1 MRRTRQVT
9 FAGVLLLLVTT
20 GVCAPV
26 QRDALDIRPQEGDD
40 AATAAAFRGFDLVEP
55 IVAGRS
61 SNGGKYVSYGVS
73 VRLKDRAEMARF
85 DACLPLVP
93 GLKMVL

>member
-1 MRRTRQVT
+1 MAEIKFPVIAHHKIIVDATRR
-9 FAGVLLLLVTT
+9 
-20 GVCAPV
+20 
-26 QRDALDIRPQEGDD
+26 DD

-55 IVAGRS
+55 IAAGRS
-61 SNGGKYVSYGVS
+61 SNGGKCVSYGVS

-93 GLKMVL
+93 GLRMVL

>member
-1 MRRTRQVT
+1 MAEIKFPVIAHHKIIVDATR
-9 FAGVLLLLVTT
+9 
-20 GVCAPV
+20 C
-26 QRDALDIRPQEGDD
+26 DD

-55 IVAGRS
+55 IAAGRS

-93 GLKMVL
+93 GLRMVL